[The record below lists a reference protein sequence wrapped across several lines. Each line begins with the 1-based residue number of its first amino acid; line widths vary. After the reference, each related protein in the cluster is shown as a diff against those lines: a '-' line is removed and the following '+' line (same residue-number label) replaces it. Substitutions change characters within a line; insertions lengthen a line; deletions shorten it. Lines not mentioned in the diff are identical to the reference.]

1 MATHDA
7 KKAARFEFE
16 FALLMMMVGRDG
28 EAEKSLDRL
37 NDILNALPDGL
48 MIDLP
53 DAVDAA

>member
-7 KKAARFEFE
+7 KRAARFEFE
-16 FALLMMMVGRDG
+16 FALLMMVGRDR

-37 NDILNALPDGL
+37 NDILNALPEGL
-48 MIDLP
+48 MIELP